1 MASNGQVI
9 KAAQMFLK
17 QGAGASKNVNLKAE
31 ILAGL
36 LLAGIPLERQE
47 KTG

>member
-31 ILAGL
+31 MMYGL
-36 LLAGIPLERQE
+36 TLGIGVGLVW
-47 KTG
+47 KV